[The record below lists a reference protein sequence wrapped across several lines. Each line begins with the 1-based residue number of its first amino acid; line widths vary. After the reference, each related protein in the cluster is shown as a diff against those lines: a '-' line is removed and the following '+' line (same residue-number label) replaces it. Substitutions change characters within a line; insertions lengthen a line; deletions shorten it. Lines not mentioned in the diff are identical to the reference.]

1 VIRKNGQ
8 MRTYNPP
15 KIKSPPS
22 SLPVSVGEGD
32 GEAALVWVVVSGAG
46 LVSGLATLG
55 CAAGLV
61 VGSDDEVGVPGS
73 GEYTSD
79 DEVGVLCSVV
89 TGGEYGVEVG
99 GVDES
104 PSSQSSPSSA
114 VE

>member
-1 VIRKNGQ
+1 MIRKNGR

-15 KIKSPPS
+15 KLKSPPL

-46 LVSGLATLG
+46 LVSGESGLATLG

-61 VGSDDEVGVPGS
+61 VGSDDEVVVPGS

-89 TGGEYGVEVG
+89 TGGEYGAEVG
-99 GVDES
+99 
-104 PSSQSSPSSA
+104 
-114 VE
+114 